1 MSEFYE
7 YGSPGA
13 RCLRSSP
20 LSALVGLILVLLGGA
35 AFGAGAIY
43 ARTSLIVLTEANHI
57 LPFVDYAVFAVVG
70 ATGIFAIIAF
80 IICAVSS
87 GWNAKRCFEG
97 SKKAFC
103 GRCLNTTLLI
113 CLIFGI
119 IFWTLVAALL
129 TYPVT
134 SMSLLLYRDIGPTRI
149 YSKTHMDTEVT
160 ARPLRVARQ
169 IGADSEGQ
177 DLVAKVPPYGQ
188 PLSPIKPIGL
198 SPSEDQLRALDRGP
212 SPIPNPHD
220 LIAQYFKCSVL
231 SIDLSYYGLYD
242 NKGYPLTI
250 TSMNLNFRI
259 RNTLI
264 FSSMAFVGSL
274 FVLSGYLLMLVRVAM
289 NSSKLREARYYD
301 PSETGDEVIRL
312 HQ

>member
-149 YSKTHMDTEVT
+149 YSKTTHMDTEVT

-177 DLVAKVPPYGQ
+177 DLVAK
-188 PLSPIKPIGL
+188 
-198 SPSEDQLRALDRGP
+198 
-212 SPIPNPHD
+212 
-220 LIAQYFKCSVL
+220 
-231 SIDLSYYGLYD
+231 
-242 NKGYPLTI
+242 
-250 TSMNLNFRI
+250 
-259 RNTLI
+259 
-264 FSSMAFVGSL
+264 
-274 FVLSGYLLMLVRVAM
+274 LLMLVRVAM